1 MQSKAMQSN
10 AKVCK
15 AKQSNAKQCIA
26 KQCKAMQS
34 KCGFWVEEP
43 GSGASRNPG
52 GGPVRQGPLGN
63 LFIYIYIHNYI
74 IIFVSAFLGLSA
86 LHWDALVLHPA
97 SRKCVLMFGLLD
109 IYIYIYMSAGRCGR
123 YIQDTSDLCSS

>member
-1 MQSKAMQSN
+1 MQRYAKQSKAMQSN
-10 AKVCK
+10 AL
-15 AKQSNAKQCIA
+15 QSNAKQC
-26 KQCKAMQS
+26 KANADF
-34 KCGFWVEEP
+34 G
-43 GSGASRNPG
+43 SRNPAPEPRG
-52 GGPVRQGPLGN
+52 TRGEARSAKDPWAICL
-63 LFIYIYIHNYI
+63 YIYIHNYI

>member
-15 AKQSNAKQCIA
+15 AKQSKAMQSNALQSNA

-34 KCGFWVEEP
+34 KCGFWVEES

-63 LFIYIYIHNYI
+63 LSIYIYII
-74 IIFVSAFLGLSA
+74 I
-86 LHWDALVLHPA
+86 
-97 SRKCVLMFGLLD
+97 
-109 IYIYIYMSAGRCGR
+109 
-123 YIQDTSDLCSS
+123 